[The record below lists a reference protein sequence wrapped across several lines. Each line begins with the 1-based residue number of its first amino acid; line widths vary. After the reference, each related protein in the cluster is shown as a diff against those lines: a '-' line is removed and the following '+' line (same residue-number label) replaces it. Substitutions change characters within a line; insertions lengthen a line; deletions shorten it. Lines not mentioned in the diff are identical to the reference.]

1 MKSKAE
7 DVLAFQLEAL
17 GIEFQREVKFHP
29 TRKWR
34 ADFTIGKLMIE
45 IDGGL
50 WLKKGGHNTA
60 TGIMRDMEKGNAA
73 QELGYTL
80 LRFTPQQ
87 VKKGVAVN
95 QIEKYLNAQEAN

>member
-7 DVLAFQLEAL
+7 ELLAFQLKAV
-17 GIEFQREVKFHP
+17 GIEAQREVRFHP

-34 ADFTIGKLMIE
+34 ADFVIGKLMIE
-45 IDGGL
+45 VEGGL

-60 TGIMRDMEKGNAA
+60 RGIMRDMEKSNAA
-73 QELGYTL
+73 QTMGYVL

-87 VKKGVAVN
+87 IKTGFAL
-95 QIEKYLNAQEAN
+95 QTIENVLENLPK

>member
-7 DVLAFQLEAL
+7 ELLASQLDS
-17 GIEFQREVKFHP
+17 IKISYKREVKFHP

-34 ADFTIGKLMIE
+34 ADFIIGKLMVE
-45 IDGGL
+45 VEGGL

-60 TGIMRDMEKGNAA
+60 KGIMRDMEKSNAA
-73 QELGYTL
+73 QAMGYVL

-87 VKKGVAVN
+87 IKSGFAL
-95 QIEKYLNAQEAN
+95 QTIENVLQNLPK